1 MFQLPLTEYI
11 QLPRFTAILG
21 IVLDRRNLGLVSICF
36 NTSRNNDKRQAHLS
50 LHHMEIHFL
59 WCDGK
64 FLRHQTTAAE
74 PLELHAIPPANVADM
89 SDMSQDRFAPVAGC
103 PSRFDAG
110 YAGHLPKDWGKVGDL
125 STAAMKHN
133 VKRNQVGPPGAR
145 HIVRKSPR
153 QFGIS
158 L

>member
-1 MFQLPLTEYI
+1 MPVGSVAMFQLPLTEYI

-103 PSRFDAG
+103 PSPIRRWIRWA
-110 YAGHLPKDWGKVGDL
+110 
-125 STAAMKHN
+125 
-133 VKRNQVGPPGAR
+133 PPERLGQ
-145 HIVRKSPR
+145 S
-153 QFGIS
+153 G
-158 L
+158 